1 MNNPEQLPE
10 MPDQEAP
17 LTPPTLDETPP
28 VTTETTEET
37 EVTTAAEEE
46 AVHPMELLLSQDTYS
61 FKELEVGET
70 IEGTIVSI
78 SESEVLVDIGSKSEG
93 VIPSRDLDRV
103 DDEIRDN
110 LNVGDSIFIQVVRP
124 VSRDGHAVLSLSRA
138 LAEYDWQHAA
148 ELMENA
154 EVFEGEVGGY
164 NKGGIIVYIGKA
176 RGFVPASQLVSDEGR
191 KRQDSDDRFADLVG
205 NKLHLKV
212 IELDRSRNRL
222 ILSERQAM
230 RDWRRKQKELL
241 LSELEIGASRSG
253 VVSSLAPFGAFVDLG
268 GADGLIH
275 LSELSWGR
283 VQNPNEVVSV
293 GDEIDVKII
302 SVDRDRRRI
311 GLSLRQ
317 LLPEPWTV
325 VHEQYAIGQL
335 VEGEITRLTSFGAFA
350 RVDGTIEGL
359 VHISELSDQRIAHP
373 KEVVKEHQVLTLR
386 IIKIDPDKRRMG
398 LSLKR
403 VAEEEYAVIDWTP
416 DDGDDEDVEQTA
428 MATALAE
435 AEEVAAEAEI
445 VEEAAVEIDVVEKVA
460 AETEAEIIEE
470 AAAEIEVVEEVATEI
485 EAEIVEEAAAEIDFV
500 EEVAA
505 ETEAEIIEEAIAE
518 IEVVEEVA
526 AEIEAEIAEEAA
538 AEIDA
543 VVADAAE
550 AITEIEAEVEM
561 LEATVVE
568 TEAEAELLEEAAAEA
583 EAKILEEAAAEIE
596 MIVEEAEEAVAEVEA
611 EAELIEEAIVEDA
624 VEAIIEV
631 EVEAE
636 VIEEVIVEDAV
647 ETIAEVEVEAE
658 LIEGAIV
665 EDAVE
670 AIAEVEADTELIE
683 EAIVEDAVEAIAEI
697 EVEAEIVPNA

>member
-1 MNNPEQLPE
+1 MNTLEQLPE
-10 MPDQEAP
+10 TPTQEAQ
-17 LTPPTLDETPP
+17 LPPIITDETPL
-28 VTTETTEET
+28 TTAETETTEEL
-37 EVTTAAEEE
+37 EVTAAAEEPE
-46 AVHPMELLLSQDTYS
+46 EEVAVHPMELLLSQDTYS

-70 IEGTIVSI
+70 IEGVIVSI
-78 SESEVLVDIGSKSEG
+78 SENEVLVDIGSKSEG

-110 LNVGDSIFIQVVRP
+110 LKVGDSIFIQVVRP

-148 ELMENA
+148 EVMEKG
-154 EVFEGEVGGY
+154 EVFEGEVSGY

-230 RDWRRKQKELL
+230 RDWRRKQKEALL
-241 LSELEIGASRSG
+241 NDLKIGAVRKG

-293 GDEIDVKII
+293 GDEVDVKII
-302 SVDRDRRRI
+302 SVDRERRRI

-325 VHEQYAIGQL
+325 VHEEYAIGQL

-403 VAEEEYAVIDWTP
+403 VAEEEYAVIDWAAADS
-416 DDGDDEDVEQTA
+416 DDMEEEETS
-428 MATALAE
+428 MASALAV
-435 AEEVAAEAEI
+435 AEEAAAEAEA
-445 VEEAAVEIDVVEKVA
+445 EAEAAIV
-460 AETEAEIIEE
+460 EE
-470 AAAEIEVVEEVATEI
+470 AAAEIEVVVEEAEEEIAEIEAEVELVEEVAAVVEAEI
-485 EAEIVEEAAAEIDFV
+485 VVEAVAEIEAVVEEAEEEIAEIEAEVEFVEEVAAVVEAEIVEEAAAEI
-500 EEVAA
+500 
-505 ETEAEIIEEAIAE
+505 EA
-518 IEVVEEVA
+518 V
-526 AEIEAEIAEEAA
+526 
-538 AEIDA
+538 
-543 VVADAAE
+543 
-550 AITEIEAEVEM
+550 
-561 LEATVVE
+561 
-568 TEAEAELLEEAAAEA
+568 
-583 EAKILEEAAAEIE
+583 
-596 MIVEEAEEAVAEVEA
+596 VEEAEEAIAEVEA
-611 EAELIEEAIVEDA
+611 EAALMEATVAETEAEVELIEQTAAEVEAEILEQASAEIDAIIEHAEEEIAEVEVEVELIEEAAAEVEVEILEQADA
-624 VEAIIEV
+624 EIEAIIEDA
-631 EVEAE
+631 EEA
-636 VIEEVIVEDAV
+636 IV
-647 ETIAEVEVEAE
+647 EVEVEAE
-658 LIEGAIV
+658 LIEEAAAEVEVEILEEAAAEIGAII
-665 EDAVE
+665 EDAEE
-670 AIAEVEADTELIE
+670 AIAEVES
-683 EAIVEDAVEAIAEI
+683 EI
-697 EVEAEIVPNA
+697 

>member
-1 MNNPEQLPE
+1 MEEKASYMNNIEQLPE
-10 MPDQEAP
+10 TPNQEAP
-17 LTPPTLDETPP
+17 LHPTTLDEAPP
-28 VTTETTEET
+28 ATTETTEET

-148 ELMENA
+148 ELMEKG
-154 EVFEGEVGGY
+154 EVFEGEVSGY

-230 RDWRRKQKELL
+230 RDWRRKQKEMLL
-241 LSELEIGASRSG
+241 NELKIGAVRSG

-283 VQNPNEVVSV
+283 VQNPNEVVNV

-302 SVDRDRRRI
+302 SVDRERRRI

-325 VHEQYAIGQL
+325 VHEEYAIGQL

-359 VHISELSDQRIAHP
+359 VHISELSEQRIAHP

-403 VAEEEYAVIDWTP
+403 VAEEEYAVIDWAP
-416 DDGDDEDVEQTA
+416 DDGGDTDVEQTS
-428 MATALAE
+428 MATALAQ
-435 AEEVAAEAEI
+435 AEEAAAEAEAELA
-445 VEEAAVEIDVVEKVA
+445 EEAV
-460 AETEAEIIEE
+460 
-470 AAAEIEVVEEVATEI
+470 AEIEVVEEVA
-485 EAEIVEEAAAEIDFV
+485 AIV
-500 EEVAA
+500 
-505 ETEAEIIEEAIAE
+505 EAEIIEEATAE

-526 AEIEAEIAEEAA
+526 AEIEAEIIEEAA
-538 AEIDA
+538 VEIEVVEEVAAEVEAEIIEEAAVEIDA
-543 VVADAAE
+543 VVEEAAE
-550 AITEIEAEVEM
+550 AISEIEAEVEL
-561 LEATVVE
+561 LEETVVE

-583 EAKILEEAAAEIE
+583 EAEILEEAEAEI
-596 MIVEEAEEAVAEVEA
+596 
-611 EAELIEEAIVEDA
+611 EAIVEA
-624 VEAIIEV
+624 AEEAIIEV
-631 EVEAE
+631 ETEAA
-636 VIEEVIVEDAV
+636 VIEEVIVE
-647 ETIAEVEVEAE
+647 E
-658 LIEGAIV
+658 
-665 EDAVE
+665 AVE
-670 AIAEVEADTELIE
+670 AIAEVETEAAVIE
-683 EAIVEDAVEAIAEI
+683 EVIVEEAVEAIAEVETEAAVI
-697 EVEAEIVPNA
+697 EEAIVDEAAEAIAEVEAESGIETEA